1 MRNKLL
7 ALACIT
13 ALFVGGCGSNPKNE
27 PVSEP
32 QEQQAVTQSAEQPA
46 SGAPQEDNA
55 ETGAEDGANEV
66 DGISVTYYDTVRN
79 DNTGNWRLAVIADS
93 SDLND
98 YVVDFYK
105 EYITDDAQLLGIVN
119 LTLNT
124 TTRVKRIMG
133 DWLEVTVMEYQ
144 DGEEHDAK
152 MLFGGNVLKTY
163 WINSETGEV
172 DENLDD

>member
-1 MRNKLL
+1 MRNKILP
-7 ALACIT
+7 LACIA
-13 ALFVGGCGSNPKNE
+13 ALFIAGCGSNSKNE
-27 PVSEP
+27 PAPEP
-32 QEQQAVTQSAEQPA
+32 QEQQAVTQSAEKPEP
-46 SGAPQEDNA
+46 SAPQEDEA
-55 ETGAEDGANEV
+55 ETGSGANEV

-79 DNTGNWRLAVIADS
+79 DNTGNWRLAVIADN

-124 TTRVKRIMG
+124 TTRVKHIMG

-152 MLFGGNVLKTY
+152 MLFGGDVLKTY

-172 DENLDD
+172 DEDLDD

>member
-1 MRNKLL
+1 MRNRLL
-7 ALACIT
+7 ALACIA
-13 ALFVGGCGSNPKNE
+13 ALFMGGCGNASKNE
-27 PVSEP
+27 PAPEP
-32 QEQQAVTQSAEQPA
+32 QDQQTVTQPAEEPVP
-46 SGAPQEDNA
+46 SAPQEDEV
-55 ETGAEDGANEV
+55 ETEAGANEV

-98 YVVDFYK
+98 YVADFYK

-152 MLFGGNVLKTY
+152 MLFGGDVLKTY